1 MGMNL
6 RLLSTDDNRY
16 MAFRMEVKPKRW
28 SRITNAL
35 EEFASR
41 AVREIMGEDH
51 INNDFL
57 FRFAPCVCSCRDLH
71 SGAYVFGLRAAGSP
85 FGPACSDCN
94 KMPPKK
100 SDSLVWKYVT
110 RDGNELFCKECKK
123 PFKGSLTRARDHL
136 LGISGGK
143 GGGVSACPKMT
154 TEMRAGLER
163 EQSSSIV
170 GMLKTTQKKQRI
182 QEDVSKFTSI
192 SSSSSLPNASSSLP
206 KATGAS
212 GESGTLKSFWKPV
225 EKQQVDDALADLFY
239 TSAIPFNMARNP
251 HFRNAIQKVAEFGKG
266 YTPPTSEAFRTT
278 LLERSKDRVTENNF
292 WESGAKVLNI
302 CGPIVDVLRM
312 VDGDTP
318 CLGMLYES
326 MDRCKESIQRALN
339 NVEAEY
345 MEIWETVDSRW
356 KMMHTPLHASAC
368 YLEPKL
374 FHIDRQA
381 DPEIMP
387 RFYEAISRSANDSTS
402 SSQQQISEGMVTG
415 VADEPKDDFVDD
427 ELGSD
432 TDDDDATAATQPC
445 ALDDLELF

>member
-1 MGMNL
+1 
-6 RLLSTDDNRY
+6 
-16 MAFRMEVKPKRW
+16 
-28 SRITNAL
+28 
-35 EEFASR
+35 
-41 AVREIMGEDH
+41 
-51 INNDFL
+51 
-57 FRFAPCVCSCRDLH
+57 
-71 SGAYVFGLRAAGSP
+71 
-85 FGPACSDCN
+85 
-94 KMPPKK
+94 MPPKK

-143 GGGVSACPKMT
+143 GGGVTACPKVT
-154 TEMRAGLER
+154 AEMRACLER

-182 QEDVSKFTSI
+182 QEDESRFTSI

-212 GESGTLKSFWKPV
+212 GESRILKSFWKPV
-225 EKQQVDDALADLFY
+225 EKQQVDDALVDLFY
-239 TSAIPFNMARNP
+239 TSAIPFNVARNS

-278 LLERSKDRVTENNF
+278 LLERSKDRVTEKESSFEIGWNKWESSALSKSAKGKNIEQIILSNNF

-326 MDRCKESIQRALN
+326 MDHCKESIQRALN

-356 KMMHTPLHASAC
+356 KMMHTPLHVAAC

-374 FHIDRQA
+374 FYIDRQA
-381 DPEIMP
+381 DPEIMLG
-387 RFYEAISRSANDSTS
+387 FYEAISRFEQDRTIAGLIRDQSWKYKRA
-402 SSQQQISEGMVTG
+402 EGLFGIEAARDDMTRDEQMTPHLLHNNEFQKAVTG
-415 VADEPKDDFVDD
+415 VANEPEDDFVDD

-432 TDDDDATAATQPC
+432 IDNDDDDATAATRPC

>member
-1 MGMNL
+1 
-6 RLLSTDDNRY
+6 
-16 MAFRMEVKPKRW
+16 
-28 SRITNAL
+28 
-35 EEFASR
+35 
-41 AVREIMGEDH
+41 
-51 INNDFL
+51 
-57 FRFAPCVCSCRDLH
+57 
-71 SGAYVFGLRAAGSP
+71 
-85 FGPACSDCN
+85 
-94 KMPPKK
+94 MPPKK

-154 TEMRAGLER
+154 AQMRAGLER

-182 QEDVSKFTSI
+182 QEDVSRFTSI
-192 SSSSSLPNASSSLP
+192 SSSSSLPNASFSLP

-212 GESGTLKSFWKPV
+212 GESGTLKSFWKPI

-239 TSAIPFNMARNP
+239 TSAIPFNVARNP

-278 LLERSKDRVTENNF
+278 LLERSKDRVTEKLAEVKASWKVTALSKSAKGKNIEQIILSSNF

-356 KMMHTPLHASAC
+356 KMMHTPLHAAAC

-387 RFYEAISRSANDSTS
+387 GFYEAISRSANDSTS

-415 VADEPKDDFVDD
+415 VADEPEDDFVDD